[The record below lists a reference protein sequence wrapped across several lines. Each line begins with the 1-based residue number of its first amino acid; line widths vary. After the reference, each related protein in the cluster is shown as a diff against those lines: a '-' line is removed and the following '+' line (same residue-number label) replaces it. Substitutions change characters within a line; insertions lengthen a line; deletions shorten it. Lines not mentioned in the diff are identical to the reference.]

1 MNNILNKYE
10 IKQVYIG
17 SSIKNLCKYFDK
29 SYKNCYEATLFIGLY
44 NEIDIQTI
52 TKHNGDKYIFWFDC
66 ECNPNYIFR
75 KNNVNYI
82 LNNNII
88 KKHFVN
94 SMNTVKHLNFYNLN
108 YDIIYDYFTDEQ
120 VKYKILTNKKLQ
132 SIANNLNENLKD
144 LGYSSE
150 IITDLTNDLECKS
163 YVYIIIYIKYFTEL
177 KNIPPRKYILYQM
190 EQLGSKM
197 INEDY
202 YSLAEGA
209 LKIFD
214 FSESNM
220 KKLNFEQDKY
230 LYNPF
235 PISKFNQ
242 NINTSEF
249 DILFYGQFNNRRV
262 KILSYLNKIFNIRY
276 YENIFDL
283 ERDNKI
289 KKTKIVLNLHFY
301 ENACLETARINE
313 CLKFNKIVLSELP
326 NDKDIL
332 NKELYNDYV
341 HFFDVIDNNLSNIDK
356 LVIKLNDLLDNYK
369 NLKSNDI
376 TLLYKKVRNI
386 FEKNIKYE
394 VENINND
401 YYYFKTNTRDFIS
414 ITNPQKWIFNN
425 YEKIRKFDNVI
436 DFDYFFYKEVNNLNL
451 KYKYE
456 ILNNIYTEGFDR
468 GLIYHP
474 KQLINIYPNL
484 DFKIFNNK
492 LLINNS
498 NGFDFVRDNIYNKD
512 YNFFLHH
519 FITEK
524 KNTIKNKYNL
534 MIICFIG
541 NLQIGL
547 TLINEL
553 NKYEEDFNLC
563 LIYKKDIRIEELETQ
578 LKKKEYILFESNN
591 FGTDIIPSLMCYE
604 LIKHKF
610 DFKYIIKLHTKSDKT
625 WFNDLTNFLLI
636 NKLRDLINYLESS
649 NTNCI
654 SHPNYQI
661 KNQNN
666 QCIYLINKYID
677 ILDKNKSFIKGT
689 IFICSIKTFDKVFNF
704 FLKNYKSILFCN
716 MYDSNAINEKKS
728 YIHFLERLFGLIN

>member
-1 MNNILNKYE
+1 MNNILERYE

-17 SSIKNLCKYFDK
+17 SSINHLSKYFNK
-29 SYKNCYEATLFIGLY
+29 SYKNCCESTLFMGLY
-44 NEIDIQTI
+44 DKNDIKILTSH
-52 TKHNGDKYIFWFDC
+52 KGDKYIFWFDN
-66 ECNPNYIFR
+66 ECNPNYAFR
-75 KNNVNYI
+75 KNYVSYI
-82 LNNNII
+82 LSNNII

-94 SMNTVKHLNFYNLN
+94 SMNTVKYLNSYNIK
-108 YDIIYDYFTDEQ
+108 YDIIYDYFTDEE
-120 VKYKILTNKKLQ
+120 VKYKILTNKKLL

-150 IITDLTNDLECKS
+150 IITKLTNDLECKS

-220 KKLNFEQDKY
+220 KKLNFEQNKY

-249 DILFYGQFNNRRV
+249 DILFYGQFNNRRA

-276 YENIFDL
+276 YQNIFDL
-283 ERDNKI
+283 ERDNII

-301 ENACLETARINE
+301 DNACLETARINE

-326 NDKDIL
+326 NDKDFL
-332 NKELYNDYV
+332 NKELYNNYV

-356 LVIKLNDLLDNYK
+356 LVLKLNYLLDNYE
-369 NLKSNDI
+369 NLESYDI
-376 TLLYKKVRNI
+376 TPLYKKVNNI
-386 FEKNIKYE
+386 FQKNLEYK
-394 VENINND
+394 VQNIAD
-401 YYYFKTNTRDFIS
+401 DSYYFKTNTRDFIS
-414 ITNPQKWIFNN
+414 ITNPQKWIYDI
-425 YEKIRKFDNVI
+425 YEKIRKFDNII

-456 ILNNIYTEGFDR
+456 ILNNIYTEGIEK
-468 GLIYHP
+468 GLIFHP

-484 DFKIFNNK
+484 KFKISNNK
-492 LLINNS
+492 LLIDNT
-498 NGFDFVRDNIYNKD
+498 NGFDFVKDNIYDKD
-512 YNFFLHH
+512 YDYFLRN

-524 KNTIKNKYNL
+524 KNTIKKKNNL

-541 NLQIGL
+541 NEQIGL
-547 TLINEL
+547 NLIDKL
-553 NKYEEDFNLC
+553 NKYEDDFNLC
-563 LIYKKDIRIEELETQ
+563 LIYKKNINIKMLEIQ
-578 LKKKEYILFESNN
+578 LKKKEYILFESYK
-591 FGTDIIPSLMCYE
+591 FGADIIPSLLCYE
-604 LIKHKF
+604 LIKYKF
-610 DFKYIIKLHTKSDKT
+610 DFKYIIKLHTKSEKT
-625 WFNDLTNFLLI
+625 WFNDLTNFLLE
-636 NKLRDLINYLESS
+636 NKLNKLISDLEFS

-654 SHPNYQI
+654 SHPNYQV
-661 KNQNN
+661 KNKNN

-677 ILDKNKSFIKGT
+677 ILDKNKSFAKGT
-689 IFICSIKTFDKVFNF
+689 IFFCSIKTFDKVFNF